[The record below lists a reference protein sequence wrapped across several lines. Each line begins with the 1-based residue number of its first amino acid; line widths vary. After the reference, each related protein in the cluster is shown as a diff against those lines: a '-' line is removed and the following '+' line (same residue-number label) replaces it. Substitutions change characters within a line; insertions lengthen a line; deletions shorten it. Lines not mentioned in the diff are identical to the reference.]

1 MIKSTKAPPRQ
12 DDGVRGCDRQ
22 GRSSHAL
29 ARIIGLGLAP
39 FAHQLFKVRV
49 VPLGQHDPHRGE
61 QIAFSL
67 FRGKAL
73 ALEAKGT
80 PGTSAGTNVQLD
92 RAIERRHAHLGPEH
106 RLVERDRK
114 LEPQI
119 RAGARKQRMR
129 RDRDGDEKVAGT
141 AAGAGESL
149 PFQADGLALVQ
160 SGGDLDV
167 DLPASRELHA
177 LVRALGRFRQRDRK
191 RSGDVLAG
199 AAQILLLEL
208 EAAARSSRTSGA
220 SERFLQDILEAAEA
234 AKTTAAAAGL
244 LKAITPPAEGF
255 ENALRAE
262 AALPATM
269 AESLK
274 ALESR
279 LAFGVDL
286 AAIESLA
293 LALLA

>member
-1 MIKSTKAPPRQ
+1 
-12 DDGVRGCDRQ
+12 
-22 GRSSHAL
+22 
-29 ARIIGLGLAP
+29 
-39 FAHQLFKVRV
+39 
-49 VPLGQHDPHRGE
+49 
-61 QIAFSL
+61 
-67 FRGKAL
+67 
-73 ALEAKGT
+73 
-80 PGTSAGTNVQLD
+80 
-92 RAIERRHAHLGPEH
+92 
-106 RLVERDRK
+106 
-114 LEPQI
+114 
-119 RAGARKQRMR
+119 
-129 RDRDGDEKVAGT
+129 
-141 AAGAGESL
+141 GAGESL

-199 AAQILLLEL
+199 AAQILLLES
-208 EAAARSSRTSGA
+208 EAAARSSRTSVA
-220 SERFLQDILEAAEA
+220 SDRFLQHHLSGAEDA
-234 AKTTAAAAGL
+234 NRTAAPGAL

-255 ENALRAE
+255 ETARRAE